1 MGNFCIRNIGGL
13 TVDTSRRSRDVE
25 ISETVNT
32 INLNDI
38 TWKDTKPFVAPV
50 EEAYVIKVYDGDTIT
65 VATVFSWDPKV
76 AYRFSVRILGID
88 TPEKRTKDEDEKY
101 VANVAQKFVADKILN
116 KYVTLQNVS
125 TDKYGRLLANVFT
138 NTGES
143 IGDELIKHNL
153 AVKYDGGTKKTPD
166 NWKTFYLVNSVKETL
181 TND

>member
-1 MGNFCIRNIGGL
+1 MGNSCIRNVGGVIGE
-13 TVDTSRRSRDVE
+13 SRSRDIN

-32 INLNDI
+32 IDLKNV

-65 VATVFSWDPKV
+65 IATVFPWEPKI

-88 TPEKRTKDEDEKY
+88 TPEKRTKDEDEKF
-101 VANVAQKFVADKILN
+101 VAGIAQKFVADKILN

-138 NTGES
+138 DTGES

-153 AVKYDGGTKKTPD
+153 AVPYDGGTKKTPD